1 MIARR
6 SERLDN
12 GVHVNNPY
20 GMGILLVSLSYFIFS
35 SHDAVIKLLVESISV
50 WQVLF
55 SRSVT
60 VFVCCLII
68 GGRKNAGRA
77 ATSDIIVPMG
87 IRSVF
92 LIAAWISFYTAAKTL
107 QLGELT
113 TIYFAAPVVATLL
126 AGPMLKERVP
136 PARWLAVVVGF
147 IGVIVASNPIGLTI
161 SLPVYL
167 ALQAAFL
174 WAFSTVLLRRT
185 AMHETSMVQM
195 TITNFFFIV
204 LTAAML
210 AFEWSNVDL
219 KTSAMLLGVGILGGL
234 AQYTYFEAMRRAPVS
249 VLAPFEYT
257 SLVWAFVLGFLI
269 WGDIPASNV
278 TLGAVLIGAAGL
290 MIIFSERLG
299 RKAPASENG

>member
-1 MIARR
+1 
-6 SERLDN
+6 
-12 GVHVNNPY
+12 
-20 GMGILLVSLSYFIFS
+20 MGILLVSLSYFIFS
-35 SHDAVIKLLVESISV
+35 SHDAVIKLLVETVSV

-55 SRSVT
+55 FRSVT
-60 VFVCCLII
+60 VFVCCLAI
-68 GGRKNAGRA
+68 GGRKNAKQA
-77 ATSDIIVPMG
+77 ATSNIIVTMG

-126 AGPMLKERVP
+126 AGPMLKESVP
-136 PARWLAVVVGF
+136 AARWLAVVVGF
-147 IGVIVASNPIGLTI
+147 IGVIVASNPVGLTM
-161 SLPVYL
+161 SLPAYL

-210 AFEWSNVDL
+210 VFEWSNIDL
-219 KTSAMLLGVGILGGL
+219 KTSSMLLGVGILGGL
-234 AQYTYFEAMRRAPVS
+234 AQYSYFEAIRRAPVS

-269 WGDIPASNV
+269 WGDIPTSNV
-278 TLGAVLIGAAGL
+278 TLGAVLIGAAGM
-290 MIIFSERLG
+290 MIVFSDQLS
-299 RKAPASENG
+299 RKAAAGGTS